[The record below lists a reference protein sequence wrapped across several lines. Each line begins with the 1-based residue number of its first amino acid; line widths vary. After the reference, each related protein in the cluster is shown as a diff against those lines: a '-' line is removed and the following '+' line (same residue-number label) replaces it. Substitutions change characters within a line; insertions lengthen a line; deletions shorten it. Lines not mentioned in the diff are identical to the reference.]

1 MFKRLAILLYIVFS
15 LTSCGSSK
23 TTSSYN
29 PRKTNE
35 PKATVADKI
44 TWTAVSYKGTP
55 YRYGGTTKKGMDCS
69 GLIYTSFK
77 ERNRDIPR
85 TSGEMYKY
93 GKPITLKNVQRGDL
107 LFFITSKKRG
117 RINHVGLVTSIKNKT
132 VYFIHSTTSK
142 GVIVSNMEQPY
153 WKRTFVKA
161 KRVL

>member
-1 MFKRLAILLYIVFS
+1 MLKRLTILLCISFL
-15 LTSCGSSK
+15 LTSCGASK

-29 PRKTNE
+29 PGKSNERKT
-35 PKATVADKI
+35 TVADKI

-77 ERNRDIPR
+77 ARNRNIPR

-93 GKPITLKNVQRGDL
+93 GNSISLKNVQRGDL
-107 LFFITSKKRG
+107 LFFTTTKKRG
-117 RINHVGLVTSIKNKT
+117 RINHVGLVTSIKNNT

-142 GVIVSNMEQPY
+142 GVIVSTMEQSY